1 MTGPVL
7 LTPRLALRPCT
18 LADVPALHALWIDP
32 DVRRWLW
39 DGMVIPEASARDVV
53 EESLATFAARGF
65 GQWVVNVREG
75 GLLRGF
81 AGLRPFGGADD
92 VELLYALGPAHW
104 GTGIAT
110 EAARAV
116 LGHGFGTLALPRIA
130 ARADS
135 PNAASVRVMERL
147 GLRFEG
153 ERVVQGRPTMHYAI
167 AREAWL
173 AAPREG

>member
-1 MTGPVL
+1 M
-7 LTPRLALRPCT
+7 
-18 LADVPALHALWIDP
+18 
-32 DVRRWLW
+32 
-39 DGMVIPEASARDVV
+39 
-53 EESLATFAARGF
+53 
-65 GQWVVNVREG
+65 
-75 GLLRGF
+75 
-81 AGLRPFGGADD
+81 
-92 VELLYALGPAHW
+92 
-104 GTGIAT
+104 
-110 EAARAV
+110 